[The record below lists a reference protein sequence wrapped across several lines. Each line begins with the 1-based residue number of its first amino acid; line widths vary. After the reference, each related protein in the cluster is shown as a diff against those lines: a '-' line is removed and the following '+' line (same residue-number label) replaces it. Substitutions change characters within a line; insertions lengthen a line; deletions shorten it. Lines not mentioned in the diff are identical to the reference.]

1 MVFTFKLTVVDR
13 VKLEGIQMS
22 KHLVAAELKICVNG
36 EDIEISDTSPLIGD
50 NSVLDSMGLVE
61 LCLRLEDRASEM
73 GFVFDWTSEDA
84 MSRGRSVFRSVGALQ
99 SEFDRQREQ
108 LQ

>member
-1 MVFTFKLTVVDR
+1 MVLTLDIPIVDI
-13 VKLEGIQMS
+13 VDFGGIHMS
-22 KHLVAAELKICVNG
+22 KNVVLTEFQICVG
-36 EDIEISDTSPLIGD
+36 GKAIEISDTSPLIGD
-50 NSVLDSMGLVE
+50 NSLLDSMGLVE

-99 SEFDRQREQ
+99 AEFDRQREQ